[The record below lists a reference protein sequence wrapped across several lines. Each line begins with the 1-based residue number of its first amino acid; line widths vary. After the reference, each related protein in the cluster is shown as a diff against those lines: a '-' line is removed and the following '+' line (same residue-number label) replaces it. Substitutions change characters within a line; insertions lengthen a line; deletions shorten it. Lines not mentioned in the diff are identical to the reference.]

1 MKTKC
6 LQVVSLLLAA
16 QLQIMPLLRSFLPNT
31 QGLVPSAW
39 GFILKVG
46 VSTTALL
53 GFDAVSQASSI
64 AISPANATVGV
75 SYVGTVSYSGGHSG
89 SVASMMMSNNCLSSS
104 RPLGNGLSIIYAVG
118 NKATVTGTP
127 LAANAKQSF
136 TLKVWNGACSGS
148 HSDTRSTSLV
158 VGAGTGGAVA
168 PTITAAPPNTCAQV
182 GSEVLLNGGA
192 TGIPVPQYQW
202 WSGLTPIAGAT
213 NSILDLTNL
222 QLTNAGLYTLTASN
236 SQTAGFSFGSLPKA
250 SCYLSVCISGGTNFS
265 VLDYTNYAPAG
276 VLLTMFSFV
285 TNTATATN
293 YYQWYYYDTA
303 SATEVPVSTSNTL
316 SLSASVLTPSA
327 SGIYSVLFTSS
338 NASGAIIP
346 AGTNSFGNYF
356 GGQEFDSYWAFGYPP
371 VFTNSL
377 PASTNISVGSNVT
390 LSIAVGGSLN
400 VYNGSGGT
408 GGYSTNNTAPCVFWY
423 QGSTLVAAQNYVC
436 GPTTGTA
443 YSNSAVNAT
452 FTLNNAS
459 PANAGNYVVVA
470 TNFWG
475 SVTSS
480 PVLLSVASSAYAPV
494 ITTNPP
500 AVFAL
505 LVGQSS
511 AISVTAT
518 GTPPLSYQWRLGGTN
533 LANGGIYGGAL
544 TNILM
549 LTSVGT
555 GSSGNYTVAITNS
568 AGAVTSSVAA
578 LNIALPPSITVASAT
593 PGTIQFSANTITGL
607 TYVVETATNLS
618 DPSWIPL
625 QTNSTGLSG
634 AVTFQ
639 TNTTS
644 GPSMF
649 YRLFF
654 P

>member
-1 MKTKC
+1 MKTRFIKIM
-6 LQVVSLLLAA
+6 SLLLAA
-16 QLQIMPLLRSFLPNT
+16 LLQMAPLMRSFLPDT
-31 QGLVPSAW
+31 QGLAPSTW
-39 GFILKVG
+39 GIILKLGVG
-46 VSTTALL
+46 ATALL

-64 AISPANATVGV
+64 SISPPNATVGQP
-75 SYVGTVSYSGGHSG
+75 YLGTVTYSGGHSG
-89 SVASMMMSNNCLSSS
+89 SVSSMSLSNNCIGGGISFLDGLTIKYTS
-104 RPLGNGLSIIYAVG
+104 GNTAS
-118 NKATVTGTP
+118 VTGTP
-127 LAANAKQSF
+127 TNAANYAFAIKLF
-136 TLKVWNGACSGS
+136 DASGCGGGGNT
-148 HSDTRSTSLV
+148 DTRAATLV
-158 VGAGTGGAVA
+158 VGASSGTNAPNIASIANAV
-168 PTITAAPPNTCAQV
+168 AQV
-182 GSEVLLNGGA
+182 GSDVQLSGAA
-192 TGIPVPQYQW
+192 TGSPIPQYQW
-202 WSGLTPIAGAT
+202 WSGASPIAGAT
-213 NSILDLTNL
+213 NSVLAIPNV
-222 QLTNAGLYTLTASN
+222 QLTNAGTYTLTASN
-236 SQTAGFSFGSLPKA
+236 SQNVGQSFIQLPKA
-250 SCYLSVCISGGTNFS
+250 SCILSVCISGGTNFTTFN
-265 VLDYTNYAPAG
+265 YTNYAPAG
-276 VLLTMFSFV
+276 VALTMFSWV
-285 TNTATATN
+285 TNVSNATN
-293 YYQWYYYDTA
+293 YYQWIYNQSPT
-303 SATEVPVSTSNTL
+303 PVLSTSNTL
-316 SLSASVLTPSA
+316 PISANTLTPGK
-327 SGIYSVLFTSS
+327 SGVYTVTLNS
-338 NASGAIIP
+338 
-346 AGTNSFGNYF
+346 TNSGGSIISGQNY
-356 GGQEFDSYWAFGYPP
+356 DSYWAFGYPP
-371 VFTNSL
+371 RFTNSL
-377 PASTNISVGSNVT
+377 PAATNVNAGSSVT
-390 LSIAVGGSLN
+390 LSVAIGGSLN
-400 VYNGSGGT
+400 VYNSSGPGT
-408 GGYSTNNTAPCVFWY
+408 YMTNNTAPCVFWY

-459 PANAGNYVVVA
+459 LANAGNYVVLA

-500 AVFAL
+500 AASAL

-578 LNIALPPSITVASAT
+578 LNIALPPSMTVGSAA

-618 DPSWIPL
+618 GSSWMPL